1 MDKNVNLYIM
11 ETTERKQ
18 SERIQTSIL
27 NAAERKALVWLAS
40 KQPAWMTSNILTF
53 IGVIGSVIIALG
65 YILSDRNISWLWLA
79 SAGFVINWYGDS
91 LDGSLARFRKTQ
103 RPVYGFYLDH
113 MVDVFN
119 EMFMFVGVGLSAL
132 MDLRIGLFLFAAY
145 LMMTVNVSIN
155 AHLKSEFKLT
165 YAGLGPTE
173 FRLIVIIVNTLLIFI
188 KPLREFS
195 LTLAMGSKAYA
206 LTALDVVGLVI
217 SAVLFTMFMITF
229 FNDLKYYAKV
239 DPRK

>member
-119 EMFMFVGVGLSAL
+119 EMFMFVGVGDHEKGTDNPHHSVRFNIDEDMLPLGVKAFVKTA
-132 MDLRIGLFLFAAY
+132 MEYLR
-145 LMMTVNVSIN
+145 
-155 AHLKSEFKLT
+155 
-165 YAGLGPTE
+165 
-173 FRLIVIIVNTLLIFI
+173 
-188 KPLREFS
+188 
-195 LTLAMGSKAYA
+195 
-206 LTALDVVGLVI
+206 
-217 SAVLFTMFMITF
+217 
-229 FNDLKYYAKV
+229 
-239 DPRK
+239 